1 MGKSQTTR
9 KKVEY
14 TYGSSQ
20 VVTTDES
27 FHLSA
32 EAYLTANLTADEDT
46 VPVAVPSGVVTV
58 VPDEL
63 ELPVARVQSLVYLST
78 RGNRQRKSKPSETVG
93 RDKISVFLLLLLP
106 PVFPYLCTGDATVV
120 ERSRRAAKRDAR
132 ATMTKYEI
140 RWLTR

>member
-1 MGKSQTTR
+1 M
-9 KKVEY
+9 EF

-27 FHLSA
+27 CHLSA

-63 ELPVARVQSLVYLST
+63 ELLVARVQSLVYLST

-93 RDKISVFLLLLLP
+93 RDKISVFLLLLLLP
-106 PVFPYLCTGDATVV
+106 PVFPYLCTGDATVA
-120 ERSRRAAKRDAR
+120 ERSRRAAKQGVR
-132 ATMTKYEI
+132 ATMTKYGI
-140 RWLTR
+140 RAG